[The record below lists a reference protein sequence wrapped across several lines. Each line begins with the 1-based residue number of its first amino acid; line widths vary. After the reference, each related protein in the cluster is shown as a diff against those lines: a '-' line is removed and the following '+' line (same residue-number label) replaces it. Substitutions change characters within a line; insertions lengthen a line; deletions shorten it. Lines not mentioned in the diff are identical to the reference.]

1 MKLRVT
7 KRGCFGRI
15 DGAVTELPVGYEF
28 HATDIPTAFIDRVIV
43 LEQQSV
49 EVEADKKKKGK

>member
-15 DGAVTELPVGYEF
+15 NGAVAELPVGYEF
-28 HATDIPTAFIDRVIV
+28 EDDEIPVAFNDRVIV

-49 EVEADKKKKGK
+49 EAEADKKKKGK

>member
-7 KRGCFGRI
+7 KCGCFGRI
-15 DGAVTELPVGYEF
+15 DGAVTELPIGYEF
-28 HATDIPTAFIDRVIV
+28 HATGIPAAFIGRVIV

-49 EVEADKKKKGK
+49 EVEESKKKKGK

>member
-7 KRGCFGRI
+7 KCGCFGRI
-15 DGAVTELPVGYEF
+15 DGVVAELPVGYEF
-28 HATDIPTAFIDRVIV
+28 HAIDIPTAFIERVIV

>member
-15 DGAVTELPVGYEF
+15 DGAVAELPIGYEF
-28 HATDIPTAFIDRVIV
+28 CATDIPTAFIGRVIV